1 MPQIFKIGAYWVFFW
16 TNESL
21 PLEPVQCTRLHRRT
35 HGKRHK
41 NLDYPQ
47 GKVSVVPQSL
57 QDTPTHPAQ
66 HHGDHRSAKRR
77 DHRKMEGLFWR
88 APLFLLK
95 QSEGISIS
103 LPRTP
108 LRGIFIPV
116 ARRLLLHALR
126 RKVSFQGDPRL
137 GQQCPVIQV
146 GYLPAG
152 RLLDAAQPFLQLV
165 HGAYLTG
172 PSGARP
178 SCPRR

>member
-21 PLEPVQCTRLHRRT
+21 PLEPVHVHVSIGAPMENATKIWITRR
-35 HGKRHK
+35 GKCLLCH
-41 NLDYPQ
+41 N
-47 GKVSVVPQSL
+47 
-57 QDTPTHPAQ
+57 
-66 HHGDHRSAKRR
+66 RSKIPPHILRNIMAIIE

-126 RKVSFQGDPRL
+126 RKVSLQGDPRL